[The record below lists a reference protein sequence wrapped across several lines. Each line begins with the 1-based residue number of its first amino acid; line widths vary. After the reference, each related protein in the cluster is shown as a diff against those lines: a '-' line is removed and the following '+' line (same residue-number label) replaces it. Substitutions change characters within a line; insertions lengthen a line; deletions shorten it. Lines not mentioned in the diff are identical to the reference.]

1 MKTERNILI
10 AFLLNLV
17 FSVFEL
23 VGGIVTGSV
32 AIMSDSVHDL
42 GDAVSI
48 GASYFFEKKSRRAPD
63 EKYTYGYSR
72 YSIIGGVITTVIL
85 LIGSVAVIVNA
96 ISRILSPV
104 EINYDGMIIFAV
116 IGASV
121 NLLAALFTRE
131 GDSINQRA
139 VNLHMLED
147 MLGWIVVLIGAI
159 VMRFTDF
166 ALLDPLMSVGVALFI
181 LVNALKNLKEIV
193 DLFLEKTPCE
203 VNIAELK
210 EHIYGIE
217 GVLDVH
223 HLHVWSMDGHSNYAT
238 MHVVTNR
245 DAREVKAAVREE
257 LEEHGI
263 CHATLELE
271 CEGEECDAHDC
282 HVEHRE
288 SHGHHHHHHHH

>member
-48 GASYFFEKKSRRAPD
+48 GASYFFEKRSKRAPD

-72 YSIIGGVITTVIL
+72 YSVIGGLVTTVIL
-85 LIGSVAVIVNA
+85 LVGSVAVIAGAV
-96 ISRILSPV
+96 SRIMSPI

-116 IGASV
+116 IGAAV
-121 NLLAALFTRE
+121 NLIAALFTRE

-147 MLGWIVVLIGAI
+147 MLGWIVVLVGAI

-166 ALLDPLMSVGVALFI
+166 ALLDPLMSVGVAVFI
-181 LVNALKNLKEIV
+181 LINAVKNLKEV
-193 DLFLEKTPCE
+193 LDLFLEKTPCG
-203 VNIAELK
+203 VELEEIK
-210 EHIYGIE
+210 KHIEHID

-223 HLHVWSMDGHSNYAT
+223 HLHIWSMDGHSNYAT

-245 DAREVKAAVREE
+245 DAHAIKTAVREE
-257 LEEHGI
+257 LREHGI

-271 CEGEECDAHDC
+271 CDGEECDAHDC
-282 HVEHRE
+282 QVEHHE
-288 SHGHHHHHHHH
+288 SHGHHHHH